1 MARKLRAYDPDACIR
16 VLSAIH
22 DLRSARAEL
31 RRAGAN
37 KAASYAQR
45 ALKSAEGAMRHCE
58 RIERSHKPLSGHRR
72 RRR

>member
-1 MARKLRAYDPDACIR
+1 MARKLRSFDPDACGR
-16 VLSAIH
+16 VMTAIA
-22 DLRSARAEL
+22 DLRSARDWL

-58 RIERSHKPLSGHRR
+58 RIERSYKPLSGHRR
-72 RRR
+72 RR